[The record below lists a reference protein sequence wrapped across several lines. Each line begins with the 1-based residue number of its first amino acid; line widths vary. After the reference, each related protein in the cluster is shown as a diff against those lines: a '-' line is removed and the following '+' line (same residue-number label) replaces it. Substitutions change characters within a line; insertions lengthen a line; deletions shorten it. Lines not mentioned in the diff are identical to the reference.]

1 MENISNASN
10 NTEAMC
16 VADGNPEEV
25 IEVTEETGR
34 EIEAFPKQI
43 ANDIVKIL
51 QNSGIPQSFYAK
63 EILNRSQGTFSDY
76 LTKAP
81 DIMSKTHVR
90 ANWLRLEEL
99 LKSREEQEELLSKF
113 KRGSCIMLYYYL
125 LLKNFKVLY

>member
-1 MENISNASN
+1 
-10 NTEAMC
+10 MC

-113 KRGSCIMLYYYL
+113 KRSSCIMLYYYYL
-125 LLKNFKVLY
+125 LLKNLKVLY